1 MNKKKLG
8 TTLASLA
15 LVGAIG
21 VGATLAYLS
30 DRTGTIT
37 NTFTL
42 GNNID
47 IQITEENL
55 GTDKDTN
62 PRIIADATTDKK
74 SQNYTDL
81 TPGVAQTKDPRVDL
95 KNDSN
100 ACYVYIEL
108 TGLQTFL
115 NKDIDG
121 NDDGDFV
128 VRYNSGT
135 TENPVWTEGLN
146 PLWKKISSEE
156 GTLDGTYVLKVSS
169 AQDAENDVLEGTAS
183 SPAIF
188 DQIMIKEETGT
199 YTNTDLSNLNII
211 VRAVAI
217 QSDNVSNTNAN
228 EEALGILAEN
238 PLTQN

>member
-55 GTDKDTN
+55 GTDKEDN
-62 PRIIADATTDKK
+62 PRIIADATTDSK
-74 SQNYTDL
+74 SQNYIDL
-81 TPGVAQTKDPRVDL
+81 TPGVAQTKDPRVEL
-95 KNDSN
+95 INNSN

-108 TGLQTFL
+108 TGLQAFL
-115 NKDIDG
+115 NENIDG
-121 NDDGDFV
+121 TTGGDFV

-135 TENPVWTEGLN
+135 TDTPVYTEGLN
-146 PLWKKISSEE
+146 PIWKKISNEPD
-156 GTLDGTYVLKVSS
+156 TIDGTYVLKVSDNEF
-169 AQDAENDVLEGTAS
+169 AANAILEGNQS

-188 DQIMIKEETGT
+188 DQIMVKANTGT
-199 YTNTDLSNLNII
+199 YTKTNLSNLNIT

-217 QSDNVSNTNAN
+217 QSDNVSNTDAN
-228 EEALGILAEN
+228 DEALAILAEN